1 MSIIITFIG
10 IIVLIQLLANEFR
23 INATVIAMGE
33 AISTEQSVLLQ
44 RVEEMGRYETIALL
58 SRTYAV
64 LQSIN
69 AFFIGIRILFDYGFS
84 KELSLVLE
92 LVGDAAFD
100 ILFFVLMFFLILFG
114 FALNGYIL
122 FGLDTE

>member
-10 IIVLIQLLANEFR
+10 IIVLIQLLTNEFR
-23 INATVIAMGE
+23 INATVLAMGE